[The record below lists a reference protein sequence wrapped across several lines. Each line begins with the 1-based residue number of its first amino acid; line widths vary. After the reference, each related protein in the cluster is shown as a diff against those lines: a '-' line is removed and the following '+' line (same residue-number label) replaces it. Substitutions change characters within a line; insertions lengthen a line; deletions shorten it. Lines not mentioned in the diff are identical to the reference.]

1 MLAKT
6 LKTIAI
12 ATALTLSL
20 TACVA
25 NVTESADSFD
35 GTLDSEFL
43 DSLPTPNVT
52 PNGNI
57 KDKPDVD
64 WTTLEDFYGQ
74 ELNWIDCGEG
84 GYLCS
89 PVYAPKDWD
98 NPSAGLVY
106 LALFKQEATGEP
118 IGTLLVNPGGPG
130 ASGIDLLYFAGDY
143 ITTAAVREKYDVIG
157 FDPRGVGYS
166 DAIYCGE
173 GELLDLAFLAPGVAK
188 DVGSARSLAEAKEI
202 GSRLAQACEQGSGD
216 LLGFVDTVSSARDM
230 DLIRHLVGDKKLNF
244 LGFSYGT
251 QLGATY
257 AALYPDNVGRLV
269 LDAAVDPTKSNEE
282 GTLGQAGGF
291 ELAFGN
297 FVDDCLKSDS
307 CPGQGKTK
315 AEILLEVKEF
325 LAALE
330 SKPLPTKLD
339 LELSVWM
346 GLTGIIANLY
356 SKGNWSELATAL
368 EAGFNG
374 DGTPLLRSTYRYF
387 ERSESGEFM
396 NNMFVANVA
405 INCMDGRYSQ
415 DPKVIAASNKAISEA
430 TPTFGRYFANP
441 HISCHNWK
449 YPAKSATKLDYRV
462 KLSYPVLVIGTTG
475 DPATPYKNAV
485 GLSKLLNRAV
495 LITYEGEGHTVY
507 AGNSAC
513 IDNIVD
519 AYLLEGI
526 VPEEAVTC
534 KN

>member
-1 MLAKT
+1 MLAKA
-6 LKTIAI
+6 LKTISI
-12 ATALTLSL
+12 AAVLTLTL
-20 TACVA
+20 TACVSSVA
-25 NVTESADSFD
+25 EPVDV
-35 GTLDSEFL
+35 TLDSEFL
-43 DSLPTPNVT
+43 NSLPTPNVT

-57 KDKPDVD
+57 KDKPDVN
-64 WTTLEDFYGQ
+64 WTTLEEFYGQ
-74 ELNWIDCGEG
+74 SLDWVECGEG
-84 GYLCS
+84 EFLCS
-89 PVYAPKDWD
+89 PVFAPKDWD

-106 LALFKQEATGEP
+106 LALFKQKATGEP
-118 IGTLLVNPGGPG
+118 MGTLLVNPGGPG

-143 ITTAAVREKYDVIG
+143 ITTAAVREKYDVVG

-166 DAIYCGE
+166 DAIYCGD
-173 GELLDLAFLAPGVAK
+173 GELLDRAFLSPGEAK
-188 DVGSARSLAEAKEI
+188 DVGSAKSLAEAQEI

-216 LLGFVDTVSSARDM
+216 LLGYVDTISSARDM
-230 DLIRHLVGDKKLNF
+230 DLIRHLVGDEKLNF

-257 AALYPDNVGRLV
+257 AALYPENVGRLV
-269 LDAAVDPTKSNEE
+269 LDAAVDPTQSKEE

-297 FVDDCLKSDS
+297 FVDNCLKTNT
-307 CPGQGKTK
+307 CPGEGTTK
-315 AEILLEVKEF
+315 AQVLSDVKKFLES
-325 LAALE
+325 LE

-339 LELSVWM
+339 LDLSVWM

-368 EAGFNG
+368 DAGFNG

-387 ERSESGEFM
+387 ERNETGEYM
-396 NNMFVANVA
+396 NNLFVANVA

-415 DPKVIAASNKAISEA
+415 DPKAIEASNKAIYAA
-430 TPTFGRYFANP
+430 TPTFGKYFANP
-441 HISCHNWK
+441 HISCYNWK
-449 YPAKSATKLDYRV
+449 YPAKDATKLDYRV
-462 KLSYPVLVIGTTG
+462 KLNYPVLVIGTTG

-513 IDNIVD
+513 VDNTVD

-526 VPEEAVTC
+526 VPEESVTC